1 MIEPA
6 PTGDTANGNDDESGS
21 HELGSHQASVT
32 FPNRAGLHARSAA
45 LLIKASTRYRATVTL
60 DLDGRA
66 ASASS
71 LVELLKLGAR
81 KGHVVHVTA
90 VGPDAEAALH
100 EITTMIANGFNEE

>member
-6 PTGDTANGNDDESGS
+6 PTGDTANVQDESGS
-21 HELGSHQASVT
+21 HDESGGHQASVT

-45 LLIKASTRYRATVTL
+45 LLIRASTRYRATVTL

-81 KGHVVHVTA
+81 KGHVVRVRA
-90 VGPDAEAALH
+90 VGPDAEAALN

>member
-1 MIEPA
+1 MIEPSQA
-6 PTGDTANGNDDESGS
+6 GDDANGSLTTPGICEALV
-21 HELGSHQASVT
+21 E

-45 LLIKASTRYRATVTL
+45 LLIRASTRHRATVTL
-60 DLDGRA
+60 DLDGQV

-81 KGHVVHVTA
+81 KGHVVRVRA

-100 EITTMIANGFNEE
+100 DVTTMIGNGFNEE